1 MKNHIFF
8 SPGRLE
14 ENAESVSKLCDE
26 IFGVVLAGCGLGYLC
41 KGKIESVCDESLQEM
56 EKTALNI
63 ASTASQL

>member
-1 MKNHIFF
+1 
-8 SPGRLE
+8 
-14 ENAESVSKLCDE
+14 VSKLCDE

-41 KGKIESVCDESLQEM
+41 KGKIESVSAESLQEM